1 MYFIVFDVAARF
13 HHLEPPQVLDGL
25 VRAFNGVIYRILDG
39 SAGGAGEFDDFIDW
53 IFHVMRFLFS

>member
-1 MYFIVFDVAARF
+1 
-13 HHLEPPQVLDGL
+13 LEPPQVLDGL

-53 IFHVMRFLFS
+53 IFHVMRFWFS